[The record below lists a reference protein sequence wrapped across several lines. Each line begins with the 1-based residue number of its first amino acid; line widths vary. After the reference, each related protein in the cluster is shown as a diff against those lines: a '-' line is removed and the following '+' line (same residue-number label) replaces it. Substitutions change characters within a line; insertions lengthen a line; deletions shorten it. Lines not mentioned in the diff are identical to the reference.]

1 MITAI
6 EIEDLFFKT
15 SKVQGVI
22 LTDITLQVTEEKG
35 KLIVEDINKHYY
47 VFVNL
52 DYIVAG
58 KSLFIQLPNGRSL
71 TLKIV

>member
-6 EIEDLFFKT
+6 EIEDVFTASKT
-15 SKVQGVI
+15 QGVLI
-22 LTDITLQVTEEKG
+22 KDITLQVTEEKG
-35 KLIVEDINKHYY
+35 KLIVEDINKYY
-47 VFVNL
+47 YLFVNL
-52 DYIVAG
+52 DYVISG